1 MWSKKELSLWKV
13 FIIRLFVV
21 LLMLTLSRWLLFIF
35 NTDNFPGLT
44 IREQFR
50 LFFIGIRF
58 DMWPLIVGNLPLL
71 ILMGLPFRFKFNKI
85 YRKVID
91 ILYVFVNWLAISV
104 NLVDV
109 IYYRY
114 IDKRM
119 TSELTEFFHETDDNQ
134 GSMMMHFIKDF
145 WFIALF
151 VILVAII
158 LIFIVKKTQ
167 VKKENVTNVK
177 RWYITRSVIFV
188 MIIFWGVI
196 GIRGGF
202 QTCPITIITAASYT
216 TTQNMVL
223 ILNTPFTICLGSSSE
238 TLEKIDFFDEDEIE
252 NLYSPIQKNLK
263 INRFLEN
270 DAKGFNVFVIVLES
284 HGQEMISFYN
294 EKRAGSITPFLD
306 SLFSQSLTFN
316 GMANGRRSIDALTS
330 TLSGLPSLMVTD
342 YASSKYAANRLDG
355 WGTTLKAHGYS
366 TAFFHG
372 GNNGSMSF
380 DASAVSAGFD
390 KYYGRNEYNNESDY
404 DGTWGIFDMPFLQ
417 YTAQIIN
424 EMPKPFAAGVFTL
437 SSHHP
442 FTIPENYTLP
452 AGNYK
457 TPFEK
462 TIRYAD
468 DSMRKF
474 FETVSKYDWF
484 DSTLFVILGDHV
496 NPEHQFDEYLNGY
509 GQFQIPIAF
518 YAPKIIKPLRTNIM
532 AQQTDLGVSIL
543 AALNYS
549 DSTFSFGRNLF
560 DSIQQPNFTSFLNN
574 VYQFC
579 DGRFML
585 QSDGSTIL
593 GVYDI
598 IKDPQLENNIYVEN
612 EDERWKDIDSDFK
625 LHLQQYNNRMINNTL
640 HIK

>member
-119 TSELTEFFHETDDNQ
+119 TSEFTEFFHETDDNQ

-151 VILVAII
+151 VILTAII

-177 RWYITRSVIFV
+177 RWYITRSVIFI
-188 MIIFWGVI
+188 MIVFWGVI

-263 INRFLEN
+263 INRFLEKE
-270 DAKGFNVFVIVLES
+270 AKGFNVFMIVLES
-284 HGQEMISFYN
+284 HGQEMISYYN
-294 EKRAGSITPFLD
+294 EKRTESITPFLD

-355 WGTTLKAHGYS
+355 WGTTLKNHGYS

-452 AGNYK
+452 DGNYK

-484 DSTLFVILGDHV
+484 DSTLFVIFGDHV

-532 AQQTDLGVSIL
+532 AQQTDLGVSVL

-560 DSIQQPNFTSFLNN
+560 DSIQQPNFISFLNN
-574 VYQFC
+574 VYQYC

-598 IKDPQLENNIYVEN
+598 IKDPQLENNLYVEG
-612 EDERWKDIDSDFK
+612 DEKRWKNIDRDFK

>member
-145 WFIALF
+145 WFIAVL
-151 VILVAII
+151 VVLVAFV
-158 LIFIVKKTQ
+158 LVFIVKKTQ
-167 VKKENVTNVK
+167 VKKEPVINAK
-177 RWYITRSVIFV
+177 RWYITRSVIFI

-216 TTQNMVL
+216 NTQNMVL
-223 ILNTPFTICLGSSSE
+223 VLNTPFTICLGSSGE
-238 TLEKIDFFDEDEIE
+238 TLKKTDYFDEDEIE
-252 NLYSPIQKNLK
+252 NLYSPIQKDLK
-263 INRFLEN
+263 INRFLEK
-270 DAKGFNVFVIVLES
+270 DVKGFNVFVIVLES

-355 WGTTLKAHGYS
+355 WGTTLKNHGYS

-452 AGNYK
+452 DGNYK

-560 DSIQQPNFTSFLNN
+560 DSIQQPNFTSFLNS
-574 VYQFC
+574 VYQYC
-579 DGRFML
+579 DGRFLL
-585 QSDGSTIL
+585 QSDGSMIL

-598 IKDPQLENNIYVEN
+598 TEDPQLENNLYIEG
-612 EDERWKDIDSDFK
+612 EDERWRDIDRDFK